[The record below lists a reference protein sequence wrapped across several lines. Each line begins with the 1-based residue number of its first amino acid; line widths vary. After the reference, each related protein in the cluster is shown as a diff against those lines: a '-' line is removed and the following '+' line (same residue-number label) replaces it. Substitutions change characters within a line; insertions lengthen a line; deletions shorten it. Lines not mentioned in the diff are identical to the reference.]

1 MPNEQGVFKTM
12 AHHSKRQP
20 TKGKPQEGHLLLNI

>member
-1 MPNEQGVFKTM
+1 MHNEQGVLKMM

-20 TKGKPQEGHLLLNI
+20 TKGKPQEGHLMLNI